1 MYTRTCSL
9 DGCEVEFQ
17 TDNKIKKHC
26 CPAHS
31 ALNRVR
37 RMRGKR
43 RKGGGGGNGGGGG
56 AAGPT
61 LFDEITPQDDRA
73 FTVLPVI
80 GPSPKPP
87 TSVLS
92 SKAKKAVA

>member
-1 MYTRTCSL
+1 MNL
-9 DGCEVEFQ
+9 DQ
-17 TDNKIKKHC
+17 QRKWRKNHPK
-26 CPAHS
+26 
-31 ALNRVR
+31 
-37 RMRGKR
+37 

-56 AAGPT
+56 APGPT

-87 TSVLS
+87 TLVLS